1 LGPPP
6 PPPPPLHVAS
16 NNHAT
21 PTAPQNPK
29 SIARSPLPAPP
40 LDASKPNCCPM
51 AQPEDAAAQALRLAA
66 HALQHISLQSSSSS
80 SSDEEHD
87 AAESAPLA
95 AAAPAA
101 AVDEPS
107 PLASP
112 KLAHK
117 LLSSVAHVRLLA
129 MHVCRMILISGLG
142 YGFNL
147 RDNVSGG
154 IGCSQ
159 RCCCH
164 WSAHAQRRCSSWP
177 THAQR

>member
-1 LGPPP
+1 
-6 PPPPPLHVAS
+6 
-16 NNHAT
+16 
-21 PTAPQNPK
+21 
-29 SIARSPLPAPP
+29 
-40 LDASKPNCCPM
+40 M

-66 HALQHISLQSSSSS
+66 HALQHISLQSSSGSS

-129 MHVCRMILISGLG
+129 LHAVCRMILISGLG

-147 RDNVSGG
+147 RDNASGG
-154 IGCSQ
+154 IGSSQ
-159 RCCCH
+159 RRCCH

-177 THAQR
+177 AHA